1 MFSISN
7 FTILQDPSM
16 DERVPIINMIWRREI
31 FIMKK
36 KCMAWITMAVMLGAA
51 SISGCSSKTE
61 TPASENQ
68 SGAAGEKSV
77 KKENLRVITFFAGSD
92 QWAPTWQEV
101 IKEYM
106 EANPN
111 ITISDESVPT
121 AGNNDMFRPK
131 MNADIAAGT
140 PVDVALYFNGSDA
153 EPLYESGLYVSW
165 DQYLEED
172 SEWASSFRS
181 TVMPSGQI
189 NNEQFNI
196 PYIGSFEGL
205 CYNQKIFD
213 EYGLEYPTTW
223 DNIIKA
229 CEVLADTD
237 IIPISNSLLS
247 PTCQLETM
255 LLAQVGPENQKKPLD
270 ASWAGAIDQFK
281 TLYDLGAFP
290 ADAATISDVD
300 SRIIFQDGRAAMTFT
315 GSWVLNTLKENQ
327 DMRMIAVPVPEGA
340 QGQEGAIIS
349 VFGSGWYM
357 SKAAAERSDAAL
369 NFVKYMCSPEI
380 LARFIEVGGTPAMN
394 IEMPEE
400 AEALL
405 VSANEMT
412 ANATAMNPPI
422 DTMIPREVFNN
433 LAKKLIYVCE
443 GEMTADELLEEC
455 RTALSNIKA
464 N

>member
-1 MFSISN
+1 
-7 FTILQDPSM
+7 
-16 DERVPIINMIWRREI
+16 
-31 FIMKK
+31 MKK
-36 KCMAWITMAVMLGAA
+36 KSMVCLVMAAMLAAAAA
-51 SISGCSSKTE
+51 SGCASKGGTG
-61 TPASENQ
+61 ASADQ
-68 SGAAGEKSV
+68 SAVQGEKGAEPAKSNSV

-101 IKEYM
+101 VKEYM

-121 AGNNDMFRPK
+121 AGNNDLFRPK

-153 EPLYESGLYVSW
+153 EPLYESGLYVTW
-165 DQYLEED
+165 DKYLEED
-172 SEWASSFRS
+172 PEWASQFRN
-181 TVMPSGQI
+181 TVLPSGQI
-189 NNEQFNI
+189 NKELFNI

-223 DNIIKA
+223 ENILKA

-237 IIPISNSLLS
+237 IVPISNSLLS

-255 LLAQVGPENQKKPLD
+255 LLAQVGPENQRKPLD
-270 ASWAGAIDQFK
+270 SSWAKAIDQFK
-281 TLYDLGAFP
+281 VLYELGAFP
-290 ADAATISDVD
+290 ADAATISDSD
-300 SRIIFQDGRAAMTFT
+300 SRVIFQDGRAAMTFT
-315 GSWVLNTLKENQ
+315 GSWVLNTLKDNP

-340 QGQEGAIIS
+340 QGQDGAIIS

-380 LARFIEVGGTPAMN
+380 MARFIAVGGTPAMN
-394 IEMPEE
+394 IEMPQE
-400 AEALL
+400 AEPLL

-412 ANATAMNPPI
+412 ASATAMNPPI

-433 LAKKLIYVCE
+433 LAKKLVYVCE
-443 GEMTADELLEEC
+443 GEMTSEELLEEC
-455 RTALSNIKA
+455 QTAFNNIKA

>member
-1 MFSISN
+1 
-7 FTILQDPSM
+7 
-16 DERVPIINMIWRREI
+16 
-31 FIMKK
+31 MKK
-36 KCMAWITMAVMLGAA
+36 KSMVWLTTAAMLLAAVSVSGCASKQEPAA
-51 SISGCSSKTE
+51 SADQSAAPGE
-61 TPASENQ
+61 ASAVKE
-68 SGAAGEKSV
+68 AGEKETAKSGSG

-121 AGNNDMFRPK
+121 AGNNDLFRPK

-165 DQYLEED
+165 DKYLEED
-172 SEWASSFRS
+172 PEWAAQFRS
-181 TVMPSGQI
+181 TVLPSGEV
-189 NNEQFNI
+189 NGELFNI

-205 CYNQKIFD
+205 CYNKKIFD
-213 EYGLEYPTTW
+213 EHGLEYPTTW
-223 DNIIKA
+223 ENIIKA

-237 IIPISNSLLS
+237 IVPISNSLLS

-255 LLAQVGPENQKKPLD
+255 LLAQVGPENQRKPLD
-270 ASWAGAIDQFK
+270 SSWAKAIDQFK
-281 TLYDLGAFP
+281 VLYDLGAFP
-290 ADAATISDVD
+290 ADAATISDAD
-300 SRIIFQDGRAAMTFT
+300 SRVIFQDGRAAMTFT
-315 GSWVLNTLKENQ
+315 GSWVLNTLKDNP

-340 QGQEGAIIS
+340 EGQDGAIIS

-369 NFVKYMCSPEI
+369 DFVKYMCSPEI
-380 LARFIEVGGTPAMN
+380 LARFIAVGGTPAMN
-394 IEMPEE
+394 IEMQQG

-433 LAKKLIYVCE
+433 LAKKLVYVCE
-443 GEMTADELLEEC
+443 GEMTSDELLEEC
-455 RTALSNIKA
+455 RTALDNIKA

>member
-290 ADAATISDVD
+290 ADAATISDAD
-300 SRIIFQDGRAAMTFT
+300 SRIIF
-315 GSWVLNTLKENQ
+315 
-327 DMRMIAVPVPEGA
+327 
-340 QGQEGAIIS
+340 
-349 VFGSGWYM
+349 
-357 SKAAAERSDAAL
+357 
-369 NFVKYMCSPEI
+369 
-380 LARFIEVGGTPAMN
+380 
-394 IEMPEE
+394 
-400 AEALL
+400 
-405 VSANEMT
+405 
-412 ANATAMNPPI
+412 
-422 DTMIPREVFNN
+422 
-433 LAKKLIYVCE
+433 
-443 GEMTADELLEEC
+443 
-455 RTALSNIKA
+455 
-464 N
+464 